1 MLSPSLKEKL
11 KRLPFVRQVE
21 GKLLAGGHS
30 GREAEMGA
38 LLVAFLDLFL
48 VVILLNSFAWGLILS
63 FTSSASAFMREHP
76 AESVLAGFL
85 AAILGVSLVFR
96 FMKGAEDKRAVE
108 ERARRRQEMSL
119 AGKRD
124 AVRRG
129 AMADFE
135 EVFRA
140 DLARKYPDVQ
150 VLTVYLVDTTPRI
163 RFRMARFATEQG
175 GNVDANYKRFREK
188 LFADALNLIR
198 TAFELSPNI
207 PAVIVDAI
215 FNFISRKAQFYDGAV
230 LSVKARRDVFNT
242 LQLDGTP
249 PFKALAAFD
258 LRYNDGLEV
267 EAHPEEESKSARLLE
282 RLRREMP
289 KSEIRY
295 ESAPPPAEDGWS
307 APPAPVTSASPTGSD
322 PAKLAPDRFSS
333 LVVDLLS
340 GHGFDVRKLKKIP
353 GGTFEILAR
362 HPHPVLGG
370 DYVALARQYPPDAQ
384 VHAEMVAEL
393 DQLVVDES
401 CQRGLYIVSGLF
413 TEEAR
418 NIARRM
424 PVTLV
429 DGRMLKALMPGTGNI
444 PVEVNGAGSG
454 GLLPGVAPDLE
465 HMSLTAFQEAV
476 EGCLKGLGFEVRKI
490 RKLTDGAIFARV
502 EDAHPLVGGEF
513 VVMARQVPAVKEVPG
528 EVVRETSR
536 VMEAELCRRGI
547 LLVTGNFTGEA
558 RLLARSLAVE
568 LVDGNRWIRLFAGPE
583 RSS

>member
-1 MLSPSLKEKL
+1 M
-11 KRLPFVRQVE
+11 
-21 GKLLAGGHS
+21 
-30 GREAEMGA
+30 
-38 LLVAFLDLFL
+38 
-48 VVILLNSFAWGLILS
+48 
-63 FTSSASAFMREHP
+63 
-76 AESVLAGFL
+76 
-85 AAILGVSLVFR
+85 
-96 FMKGAEDKRAVE
+96 
-108 ERARRRQEMSL
+108 
-119 AGKRD
+119 
-124 AVRRG
+124 
-129 AMADFE
+129 
-135 EVFRA
+135 
-140 DLARKYPDVQ
+140 
-150 VLTVYLVDTTPRI
+150 
-163 RFRMARFATEQG
+163 
-175 GNVDANYKRFREK
+175 
-188 LFADALNLIR
+188 
-198 TAFELSPNI
+198 
-207 PAVIVDAI
+207 
-215 FNFISRKAQFYDGAV
+215 
-230 LSVKARRDVFNT
+230 
-242 LQLDGTP
+242 
-249 PFKALAAFD
+249 
-258 LRYNDGLEV
+258 
-267 EAHPEEESKSARLLE
+267 
-282 RLRREMP
+282 
-289 KSEIRY
+289 
-295 ESAPPPAEDGWS
+295 
-307 APPAPVTSASPTGSD
+307 
-322 PAKLAPDRFSS
+322 
-333 LVVDLLS
+333 
-340 GHGFDVRKLKKIP
+340 
-353 GGTFEILAR
+353 
-362 HPHPVLGG
+362 
-370 DYVALARQYPPDAQ
+370 ARQYPPDAQ